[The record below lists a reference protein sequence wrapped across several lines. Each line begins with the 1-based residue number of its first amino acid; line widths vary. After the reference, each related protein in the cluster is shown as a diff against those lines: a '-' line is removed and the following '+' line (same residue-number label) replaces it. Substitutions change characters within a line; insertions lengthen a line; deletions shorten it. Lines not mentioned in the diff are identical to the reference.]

1 MFNMYYIKEY
11 ECLKRGMKMKKSV
24 GEKAIL
30 KLAKEKNLSV
40 EEIRKEIQI
49 AIDAGMVSDD
59 HEAKAQWTKMCN
71 NGNPP
76 TPEEVITY
84 LSEEVKKN

>member
-1 MFNMYYIKEY
+1 MYYIKEY
-11 ECLKRGMKMKKSV
+11 ECLERGMKMKKSV

-49 AIDAGMVSDD
+49 VIDTGMASDNP
-59 HEAKAQWTKMCN
+59 EAKAQWAKMCH

-84 LSEEVKKN
+84 LSKEVKKELKK

>member
-1 MFNMYYIKEY
+1 M
-11 ECLKRGMKMKKSV
+11 
-24 GEKAIL
+24 L

-40 EEIRKEIQI
+40 AEIRKEIQI
-49 AIDAGMVSDD
+49 AIETGMASDNP
-59 HEAKAQWTKMCN
+59 EAKARWTKMCH

-84 LSEEVKKN
+84 LSKEVKKELKK